1 MEPISNLTVLSAMIT
16 PTVLILAT
24 GSLLL
29 TTSQR
34 LSRSIDR
41 ARKLFAAIEQLP
53 QGSAF
58 TEREAIYRDQL
69 ALAAYRS
76 RILQRAMVC
85 LYVALGLFVA
95 TSLSIGLIEL
105 THFAAA
111 WIPVTL
117 GLTGALLLLCASALL
132 ITESRVALRAVV
144 AEMATLTRVSG
155 KHGISAFPR

>member
-1 MEPISNLTVLSAMIT
+1 MEPVSDLTVLSAMIT

-53 QGSAF
+53 RESSSS
-58 TEREAIYRDQL
+58 ERHGLFRNQL

-76 RILQRAMVC
+76 RLLQRAMVC

-95 TSLSIGLIEL
+95 TSLAIGLIEL
-105 THFAAA
+105 THLGVA
-111 WIPVTL
+111 WVPVTL

-144 AEMATLTRVSG
+144 AEMAALTRLSDE
-155 KHGISAFPR
+155 HGV